1 MSGRCPPLDQLL
13 GFALEEERMSVLE
26 LERHLVACESC
37 KEDVATIRQSVAGLR
52 ARGVAG
58 GTTTETC
65 LGEFDRIELVEGA
78 VDGERRRYLL
88 DHVSSCEP
96 CRTEVAGLSRAL
108 AEPSIADE
116 IAQLETAPTPAIVGI
131 RSRRA
136 TGLVGLA
143 AAAAVAFF
151 LIARPSGTDETA
163 STVQHRG
170 REFTEMGSPVVVAP
184 VGPATRPINL
194 TWRGVPTADRYR
206 VELFDATGTV
216 LWEVQTNDTIAALPD
231 SVALADGAPYFWKVE
246 ARTDFD
252 RWAASELVEFTI
264 SN

>member
-1 MSGRCPPLDQLL
+1 M
-13 GFALEEERMSVLE
+13 
-26 LERHLVACESC
+26 
-37 KEDVATIRQSVAGLR
+37 
-52 ARGVAG
+52 AG
-58 GTTTETC
+58 GTTRETC
-65 LGEFDRIELVEGA
+65 LGEFERIELVEGTC
-78 VDGERRRYLL
+78 DGERRQSLI
-88 DHVSSCEP
+88 DHVASCET

-116 IAQLETAPTPAIVGI
+116 VAKLETAPTRAVVGT

-136 TGLVGLA
+136 TGVIGLA

-151 LIARPSGTDETA
+151 LIVRPTGTDDTA
-163 STVQHRG
+163 TTDQHRAPA
-170 REFTEMGSPVVVAP
+170 FTEKGSPLVAP
-184 VGPATRPINL
+184 VCPATRPINL
-194 TWRGVPTADRYR
+194 TWRAVPTADRYR
-206 VELFDATGTV
+206 VELFYVTGTV

-231 SVALADGAPYFWKVE
+231 SIALANGTPYLWKVE